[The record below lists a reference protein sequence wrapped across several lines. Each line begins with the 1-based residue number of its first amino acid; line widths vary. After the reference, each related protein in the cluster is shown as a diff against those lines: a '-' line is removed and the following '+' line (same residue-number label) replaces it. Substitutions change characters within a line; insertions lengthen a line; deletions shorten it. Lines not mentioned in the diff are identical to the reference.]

1 MNYKG
6 DGLPALIHRH
16 GDGHMMHVLYNSD
29 DFRYVYVDDG
39 DERPLVTLVNEHVR
53 PETPAWSMNEA
64 KERLTLQKSSIEL
77 ALRPRSSRTH
87 YMSRWSRTRWHP
99 SAKTASMNAT
109 AKPPNGKSTRAP

>member
-77 ALRPRSSRTH
+77 APQAQKFEDALHEQVVADSL
-87 YMSRWSRTRWHP
+87 
-99 SAKTASMNAT
+99 
-109 AKPPNGKSTRAP
+109 APKRKKQQA